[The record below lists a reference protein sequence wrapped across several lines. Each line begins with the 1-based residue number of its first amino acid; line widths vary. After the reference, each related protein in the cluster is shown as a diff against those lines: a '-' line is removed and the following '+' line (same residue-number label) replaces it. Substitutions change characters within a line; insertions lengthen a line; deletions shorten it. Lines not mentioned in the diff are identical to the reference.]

1 MIIWYIL
8 IISGSVLP
16 FVLSGKDPH
25 SDPTKIL
32 SILYFIGLF
41 VIEFILSIT
50 ELLLYRRITTVMKE
64 TLNYYYYYYYQKHHR
79 KIRKLFI
86 FNTIF
91 FLSISTL
98 NLLVAILHGSS
109 NQSIASIIG
118 CSDLEYA
125 DPWIRVI
132 YLVCIILMDT
142 FMIVYI
148 VLNTR
153 QTKFK
158 NWLMDILLGYRMM
171 NNLQNSS
178 IFIRKTSSRILDTEA
193 ETSFYSISSE
203 SQSIRDTLAPN
214 KEEKRNWAKHE
225 LNDSKE

>member
-8 IISGSVLP
+8 IISGSILP

-25 SDPTKIL
+25 NDPAKIL

-41 VIEFILSIT
+41 AIEFILSIT
-50 ELLLYRRITTVMKE
+50 ELLLYRRITAVMKE
-64 TLNYYYYYYYQKHHR
+64 TLNYYYQKHHR

-132 YLVCIILMDT
+132 YLVCIVLMDT

-158 NWLMDILLGYRMM
+158 NWLMDIFLGYRMM

-203 SQSIRDTLAPN
+203 SQSIRDSLAQN
-214 KEEKRNWAKHE
+214 KEEERNWDKPK